1 MDEKAFDK
9 KFKRLMTKTS
19 LKGMFK
25 KVDTLDKCD
34 VVLVMYYDEPNYES
48 FFATKKEFKEKIL
61 CENNEINT
69 DNDFALQYL
78 KYSNPRHAANKLPNK
93 LLDRAFSRKNIF
105 FP

>member
-34 VVLVMYYDEPNYES
+34 VVLVMYYDEPNYEC
-48 FFATKKEFKEKIL
+48 FFATKK
-61 CENNEINT
+61 
-69 DNDFALQYL
+69 
-78 KYSNPRHAANKLPNK
+78 RV
-93 LLDRAFSRKNIF
+93 
-105 FP
+105 